1 MRKMMMMFIVISMY
15 IASINALFYVPQ
27 AVVSLFPLWQI
38 LYVLLLS
45 FCVRAKNG

>member
-1 MRKMMMMFIVISMY
+1 MVMINIIIYV
-15 IASINALFYVPQ
+15 ASINALFYFPQ

-38 LYVLLLS
+38 LYVFPLS